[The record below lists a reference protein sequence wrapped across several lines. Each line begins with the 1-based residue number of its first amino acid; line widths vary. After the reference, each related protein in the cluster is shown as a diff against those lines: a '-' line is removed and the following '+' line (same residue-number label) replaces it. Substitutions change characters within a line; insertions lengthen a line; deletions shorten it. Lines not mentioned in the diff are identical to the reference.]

1 MDTPDETPDQAG
13 EASKP
18 PDPAE
23 PATPAPI
30 LQHVSDRPPPP
41 RDSPEVPATSSAG
54 SPPRTVIPAPIMATK
69 EHRRFLEFADA
80 VRRKRYVGLC
90 FGAPGVGKTE
100 SARAYTKW
108 DQLAPH
114 LAGGRAAGSGGGDEA
129 IGDVLAARAV
139 LYTPKVHSTP
149 THLDKEISYLCDRLG
164 WTVELMLQT
173 GRAQSDPLPSVASTN
188 ARTTVDHAELLIVD
202 EADRLKTAALEQLRD
217 HHDRTG
223 IGLILIGMP
232 GIEKRLARYPQ
243 LYSRVGFVHHYKPLS
258 VDEQAFV
265 LARHWP
271 HLRLGAT
278 DDFATTEAI
287 AAITRATNGNFRL
300 TTRLV
305 DQIERVLEINQMTT
319 VTKEVVEAARENL
332 VIGIM

>member
-1 MDTPDETPDQAG
+1 MERHDDEPDETPDPPKPALADSDTPTG
-13 EASKP
+13 ALHYASDRVP
-18 PDPAE
+18 PPE
-23 PATPAPI
+23 PAGQTHAANGGTPPG
-30 LQHVSDRPPPP
+30 L
-41 RDSPEVPATSSAG
+41 
-54 SPPRTVIPAPIMATK
+54 APIMATK
-69 EHRRFLEFADA
+69 EHKRFLEFADA

-100 SARAYTKW
+100 SARTYAKW

-114 LAGGRAAGSGGGDEA
+114 LAGVRATGSDAGDA
-129 IGDVLAARAV
+129 DVYDVLSARAV
-139 LYTPKVHSTP
+139 MYTPKVHSTP
-149 THLDKEISYLCDRLG
+149 QNLDKEISYLCDRLG

-173 GRAQSDPLPSVASTN
+173 GRGSGDRPGPGGTPSSTG
-188 ARTTVDHAELLIVD
+188 HAELLIVD

-258 VDEQAFV
+258 ADEQAFV

-271 HLRLGAT
+271 HLGLGNS

-287 AAITRATNGNFRL
+287 AAITRITNGNFRL

-305 DQIERVLEINQMTT
+305 DQIERVLEINQLST